1 MNLAPVIPQS
11 PEPPKGSPLARPRN
25 SVENPLNPARG
36 SRARSAPTGAERA
49 PRGRILPGGPATFM
63 AARRGWSSDGGLS
76 PAKHGRVPAF
86 GTPPRRQRRRSSLLY
101 GGAAEDRPKNLRRA
115 LRPRHAH
122 FRSRAAPT
130 WPIPTWACADGCE
143 HGHGRPE
150 AALQPRGPA
159 SPGLPPHADGTSR
172 NAASDPP
179 VLAIAAS
186 RSNRQSPAT
195 AGSRRPLRLA

>member
-1 MNLAPVIPQS
+1 MPAAPP
-11 PEPPKGSPLARPRN
+11 
-25 SVENPLNPARG
+25 
-36 SRARSAPTGAERA
+36 RARKGPPAE
-49 PRGRILPGGPATFM
+49 GSSPGGPATFM

-172 NAASDPP
+172 MRQASPP
-179 VLAIAAS
+179 VLASAAS
-186 RSNRQSPAT
+186 RSTQQSGYRTTAVRSGDSAAPTSPLTGPGALPRRGSSHLGVPLVRRQR
-195 AGSRRPLRLA
+195 GSEPGWD

>member
-1 MNLAPVIPQS
+1 VPAAPP
-11 PEPPKGSPLARPRN
+11 
-25 SVENPLNPARG
+25 
-36 SRARSAPTGAERA
+36 RARKGPPAE
-49 PRGRILPGGPATFM
+49 GSSPGGPATFM
-63 AARRGWSSDGGLS
+63 AARRGSSSDGGLS
-76 PAKHGRVPAF
+76 PAKHGQVPAL

-159 SPGLPPHADGTSR
+159 SPGLPPHADGTRQATPPCWRVLLLDQAGSPR
-172 NAASDPP
+172 LAAGSATKRKPGRVP
-179 VLAIAAS
+179 ETSAS
-186 RSNRQSPAT
+186 IQSL
-195 AGSRRPLRLA
+195 AGSRAARGRRPDRWRPWIP